1 MFKKKFVAA
10 IACFAFIGA
19 ANAGGGMGGALE
31 STQLLNKAQLVSQV
45 SEAMATT
52 NKLAQQYIT
61 QLQQFDIQKLMQKQ
75 IEGIIP
81 ASALQASLAEIA
93 KIKQAR
99 DALVGLRGSL
109 SKLEGNMNTRFQEAS
124 LGGISWEN
132 YVQNEGERLRQ
143 QNQRAILR
151 MKEEKAVMDEVAEDH
166 RLVQQYASRISGT
179 AGVNQ
184 SVSLLNTQMNRL
196 IQAQSRISEMMAK
209 SVGTDVAVKEAR
221 EAEREKNDMTRLNQW
236 AQRNKIEREQ
246 LKGAFDDFKPNIE

>member
-19 ANAGGGMGGALE
+19 ANAAGGMGNALE

-52 NKLAQQYIT
+52 NKLAQQYMK
-61 QLQQFDIQKLMQKQ
+61 QLEQFDIQKKMQAA
-75 IEGIIP
+75 IEGAIP
-81 ASALQASLAEIA
+81 SSALQASIAEIA

-99 DALVGLRGSL
+99 DALVGLRGNL
-109 SKLEGNMNTRFQEAS
+109 AKLEGNMNTRFQEAS
-124 LGGISWEN
+124 LAGISWES
-132 YVQNEGERLRQ
+132 YVQNEGERLSQ
-143 QNQRAILR
+143 KNQRAILR

-166 RLVQQYASRISGT
+166 RLVQQYAGRISST
-179 AGVNQ
+179 LGVNQ

-221 EAEREKNDMTRLNQW
+221 EAEREKNDMTRLNKI
-236 AQRNKIEREQ
+236 AQRNKAEREQ
-246 LKGAFDDFKPNIE
+246 LTGAFDDFKPNLD

>member
-1 MFKKKFVAA
+1 MFKKKLAAA
-10 IACFAFIGA
+10 IVCLTVSA
-19 ANAGGGMGGALE
+19 AHAGGGMGGALE
-31 STQLLNKAQLVSQV
+31 TTQIQNKVQLVSQV
-45 SEAMATT
+45 SEAVATT
-52 NKLAQQYIT
+52 NKLAQQYIK

-75 IEGIIP
+75 LEGAIP
-81 ASALQASLAEIA
+81 LSALQASIAEVA

-99 DALVGLRGSL
+99 DALIGLRGNL
-109 SKLEGNMNTRFQEAS
+109 AKLEGNMTTRFQEAS
-124 LGGISWEN
+124 LAGISWES
-132 YVQNEGERLRQ
+132 YVQNEGERLSQ

-196 IQAQSRISEMMAK
+196 IQAQSRISEIMAK
-209 SVGTDVAVKEAR
+209 TAGTDVAVKEAR

-236 AQRNKIEREQ
+236 AQRNKAEREQ
-246 LKGAFDDFKPNIE
+246 LKGAFDNFKPNLD

>member
-45 SEAMATT
+45 SEAVATT

-124 LGGISWEN
+124 LAGISWEN
-132 YVQNEGERLRQ
+132 YVKNEGERLSQ

-236 AQRNKIEREQ
+236 AQRNKKEREQ
-246 LKGAFDDFKPNIE
+246 LKGAFDDFKPNLD